1 MRRAENERR
10 DALRGELAACKAR
23 QEEILAE
30 YQALKARG
38 ADAAELERNKLEHM
52 AILERINDL
61 RIELHNRI
69 TQGGLQHGEQDRDA
83 LAQ

>member
-1 MRRAENERR
+1 MRRAENEQR

-23 QEEILAE
+23 QEEILAR

-38 ADAAELERNKLEHM
+38 ADAAELERNKLAHM

-61 RIELHNRI
+61 WIKLHNR
-69 TQGGLQHGEQDRDA
+69 
-83 LAQ
+83 